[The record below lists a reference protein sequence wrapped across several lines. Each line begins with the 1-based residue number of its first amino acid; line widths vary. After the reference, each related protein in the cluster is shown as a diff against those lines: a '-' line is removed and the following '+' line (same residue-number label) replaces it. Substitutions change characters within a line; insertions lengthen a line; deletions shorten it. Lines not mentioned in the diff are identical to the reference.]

1 MEVFVSDL
9 YCNECSL
16 QFDGKHIFDVHFKKP
31 FMCEYCKAGF
41 SENVNMTGKNYP

>member
-16 QFDGKHIFDVHFKKP
+16 QFDGKHIFDVHLSVANGEKFYIK
-31 FMCEYCKAGF
+31 
-41 SENVNMTGKNYP
+41 